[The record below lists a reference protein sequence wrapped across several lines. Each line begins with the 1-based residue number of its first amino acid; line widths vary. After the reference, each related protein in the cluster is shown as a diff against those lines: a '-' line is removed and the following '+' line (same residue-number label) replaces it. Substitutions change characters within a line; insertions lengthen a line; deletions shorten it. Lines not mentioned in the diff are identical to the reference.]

1 MKVGLTVWE
10 NRISPVFDAANIL
23 LIAEIRDKKVI
34 SKRLEPFDAELP
46 SRMANR
52 LNELNITVLICGA
65 ISEVPANI
73 IEASKIKLVPFISGK
88 ADDVLECYAQG
99 IQIIP
104 SFLMPGCGRRRR
116 RQGIG
121 KNICFAQK
129 REVSIMPRGDG
140 TGPQGQGAGTGRGQG
155 GCKAGKGGRGTG
167 QGKGRG
173 GGQGKGSGGGQG
185 KGRSGGGR
193 R

>member
-1 MKVGLTVWE
+1 MKVALTVWE
-10 NRISPVFDAANIL
+10 NRISPVYDAANML
-23 LIAEIRDKKVI
+23 LLAEIKDKKVI
-34 SKRLEPFDAELP
+34 SKRHEPFDAELP
-46 SRMANR
+46 ARMANR
-52 LNELNITVLICGA
+52 LNELDVTVLICGA

-99 IQIIP
+99 VQIVS

-121 KNICFAQK
+121 KNICFSQK
-129 REVSIMPRGDG
+129 GEVSIMPKRDG
-140 TGPQGQGAGTGRGQG
+140 TGPQGQGDGTGRGRG
-155 GCKAGKGGRGTG
+155 GCNAGKGARGT
-167 QGKGRG
+167 
-173 GGQGKGSGGGQG
+173 GQG
-185 KGRSGGGR
+185 KGRSGGGQGKGRGGGGR